1 MGGWPHQSW
10 GRDPGLA
17 SSSPSLSRRNPWDN
31 SPVSLSQA
39 GESFLHSAV
48 ITKQGKLETE
58 QKLSPSSRCQVEDIQ
73 GPASEDRLI
82 LRSQRRER
90 RGGGTMG
97 HKKEALLGH
106 NG

>member
-1 MGGWPHQSW
+1 MGGGPHQSW

-17 SSSPSLSRRNPWDN
+17 SSSPSLSHRDPRDTIPL
-31 SPVSLSQA
+31 PFSQA

-48 ITKQGKLETE
+48 TTKQGKLETE
-58 QKLSPSSRCQVEDIQ
+58 RKLCPSSRCQVEDIQ

-82 LRSQRRER
+82 LWSQRRER
-90 RGGGTMG
+90 QGGGTMG
-97 HKKEALLGH
+97 HKKEALLGR